1 MKRYILLMMFVWGAM
16 TAAAQ
21 SNLDDVGRLTVHAVV
36 PQYENLPVEA
46 QKLLETKLSQI
57 ITANG
62 IADNENS
69 VRFVLTAKVNVIAK
83 DIVVGPPQRISQ
95 KLDITIMLGDIQ
107 TDKVYS
113 QMTISAMG
121 IGQTLDKAYI
131 SAFKNIVPNNKAIS
145 EFMADGKEK
154 LIAYYQTNGQEML
167 TEAKNLAAM
176 QNYEDALIQLASI
189 PDVCT
194 DIFSEAARLASTIY
208 ADMIDA
214 RGREYLNAARAVWA
228 NNPTR
233 EGAQEATRLIKKINF
248 AASAQSDV
256 SELMEEI
263 TDKMN
268 EIDQREW
275 EQTVQE
281 YKDNI
286 EREKREWE
294 QSVQVYQDNIQREKR
309 EWEHSQ
315 QEYRDNLEREKREWE
330 QHVREHEDNVQTQ
343 RLRIKAYRDVA
354 VAYAEN
360 QPKEITKVINYNKLI
375 LW

>member
-69 VRFVLTAKVNVIAK
+69 VRFVLTAKVNVITK

-194 DIFSEAARLASTIY
+194 DIFSNT
-208 ADMIDA
+208 
-214 RGREYLNAARAVWA
+214 
-228 NNPTR
+228 
-233 EGAQEATRLIKKINF
+233 
-248 AASAQSDV
+248 
-256 SELMEEI
+256 
-263 TDKMN
+263 
-268 EIDQREW
+268 
-275 EQTVQE
+275 
-281 YKDNI
+281 
-286 EREKREWE
+286 
-294 QSVQVYQDNIQREKR
+294 
-309 EWEHSQ
+309 
-315 QEYRDNLEREKREWE
+315 
-330 QHVREHEDNVQTQ
+330 
-343 RLRIKAYRDVA
+343 
-354 VAYAEN
+354 
-360 QPKEITKVINYNKLI
+360 LI
-375 LW
+375 LLLYRLSISAYS

>member
-69 VRFVLTAKVNVIAK
+69 VRFVLTAKVNVITK

-194 DIFSEAARLASTIY
+194 DIFSEAAQLASTIY
-208 ADMIDA
+208 VDMIDA
-214 RGREYLNAARAVWA
+214 HGREYLNAARAVWA
-228 NNPTR
+228 KNPTR
-233 EGAQEATRLIKKINF
+233 EGAQEATQLIKKINF
-248 AASAQSDV
+248 AASVQSDV
-256 SELMEEI
+256 SELMKEI

-294 QSVQVYQDNIQREKR
+294 QSVQEYQ
-309 EWEHSQ
+309 
-315 QEYRDNLEREKREWE
+315 DNLEREKREWE

-343 RLRIKAYRDVA
+343 RMRIKAYRDVA

-360 QPKEITKVINYNKLI
+360 QPKVVTRVVNYNRI
-375 LW
+375 IFW